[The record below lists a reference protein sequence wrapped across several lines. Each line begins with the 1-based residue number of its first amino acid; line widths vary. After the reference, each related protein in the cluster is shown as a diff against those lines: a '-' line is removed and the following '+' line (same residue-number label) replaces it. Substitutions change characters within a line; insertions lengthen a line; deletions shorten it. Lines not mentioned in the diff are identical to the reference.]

1 MAYDIGPKISIAGE
15 KEFNDQYRGII
26 NSLKEL
32 GSEMNA
38 VTKKYAQNE
47 NSIESL
53 TEKNEIM
60 QKQMDVQKQKLSLLQ
75 NEYTKQSGKL
85 QDLGKALE
93 EAKQMYGE
101 NSVEVNKAQNAYNKQ
116 SETLS
121 KLNVSINETKGF
133 IYNLNNQIELN
144 TEKIN
149 ELSSSENEAIRN
161 IDKLTQTL
169 EEQKNELLKMI
180 SEYEDVIL
188 TYGKGSAEAKELESK
203 ISALTSEYND
213 NVNTLKKVKN
223 ESKEMSSALNDIE
236 EEAKD
241 AGDGFTVLKGAM
253 ADITADAIVEIKNQL
268 LDLATSSES
277 ASNQF
282 AASTGTSVEAM
293 EEYNDVMQEIYSS
306 GFGESLEDIA
316 QSMAE
321 VKQQTKEIDSS
332 KLRKMT
338 EDAITL
344 RDTFGFDVKESIRA
358 AKMLMDQFGISG
370 EEAFNL
376 IAQGAQNGLDKNGD
390 LLDSINEYSVHYKQ
404 LNFTAEE
411 FFNSMI
417 NGAESG
423 TFSVDKLGDTVK
435 EFGIRVKDTA
445 DSTTEG
451 FELIGLDANK
461 MRKEFAKGGEA
472 ASKAMDKTLKALF
485 SVDDQVKQNQAGVDL
500 FGTMWEDLGIEG
512 VKALTN
518 VSGTAKKTQNTI
530 QEINDIKYNSVEYEI
545 AQLGRSLKTDLF
557 EPTIKRNLPAIKDG
571 IEWLTDNM
579 PKLEPI
585 IKGLGVALTTAF
597 AVKKTTDITGSISEL
612 GEKMLKL
619 GNKDIPVVSSAM
631 SALGGALTAHPWIA
645 LGTAVAGLG
654 ITLISFMDTE
664 SEATRELK
672 ENADAAKQNREAWDE
687 MIEAR
692 EKAATE
698 SAGEFDYYARLKD
711 ELTSLVD
718 QNGKVKKGYED
729 RVNFIVGALNDA
741 IGTEITLTKNVI
753 SNYKDQMTTLDNL
766 IEKQRAKAIIT
777 ANEESYQEA
786 IKNQTTAMK
795 ELYDAEK
802 KYSEYRQMA
811 EKVLSD
817 LQKQGMTDTQLRVA
831 EETFWQSESAKAV
844 KDAYEDKKAVVEGYT
859 ETIAQ
864 QEYLQKLYA
873 EGSAESIAEI
883 NEFIKGSYV
892 DRGEV
897 TRETLEEE
905 IAMWEGEINRL
916 KELSKN
922 GNEEMYKNQIE
933 SAEKRIASLKEE
945 LQSQTSTINEGS
957 EKTSQAWE
965 NMSEK
970 NLNSFS
976 SLKSSFTT
984 AAFKMTENAAKGV
997 NKGTKETNAAWEYL
1011 ASQGYAKLDG
1021 KTWQYTDAGEQY
1033 MRGVKKGLNNEDGNV
1048 FTAVADIGIGMIRS
1062 LKKALDINSPSK
1074 EAEWIAKMFDEG
1086 LIQGNEKNK
1095 KKVINSISQLGNELI
1110 DESRKVND
1118 QINFGWNGNKVT
1130 KIQQDM
1136 ISNAYASLKN
1146 DVTIIVESIL
1156 DGKMIARSTQKY
1168 ITNEQNIKMMSRGG
1182 M

>member
-358 AKMLMDQFGISG
+358 TKMLMDQFGISG

-597 AVKKTTDITGSISEL
+597 AVKKTTDIIGSISEL

-631 SALGGALTAHPWIA
+631 SALGGALSAHPWIA

-664 SEATRELK
+664 SEATKELK

-729 RVNFIVGALNDA
+729 RVNYIVGALNDA

-753 SNYKDQMTTLDNL
+753 SNYKDQMTTLDQL

-802 KYSEYRQMA
+802 QYSEYRQMA

-831 EETFWQSESAKAV
+831 NETFWQSESAKAV
-844 KDAYEDKKAVVEGYT
+844 KDAYEDKKAVIEGYT

-864 QEYLQKLYA
+864 QEYLQQLYA

-883 NEFIKGSYV
+883 NDFVKGTYI
-892 DRGEV
+892 DKGKIV
-897 TRETLEEE
+897 TQTLQEQLAQEQNYLE
-905 IAMWEGEINRL
+905 IL
-916 KELSKN
+916 KEKKKTAYAD
-922 GNEEMYKNQIE
+922 EYDMQIKE
-933 SAEKRIASLKEE
+933 SERRIAQLKQDIEV
-945 LQSQTSTINEGS
+945 QTSTINEGS
-957 EKTSQAWE
+957 NQTSIAWG

-984 AAFKMTENAAKGV
+984 VAFKMTENVAKGV

-1048 FTAVADIGIGMIRS
+1048 FTAVANIGIGMINS
-1062 LKKALDINSPSK
+1062 LKEALDINSPSK

-1095 KKVINSISQLGNELI
+1095 KKVISSISQLGNELI

-1146 DVTIIVESIL
+1146 DVTIVVESIL
-1156 DGKMIARSTQKY
+1156 DGKIIARSTQKY

>member
-358 AKMLMDQFGISG
+358 TKMLMDQFGISG

-597 AVKKTTDITGSISEL
+597 AVKKTTDIIGSISEL

-631 SALGGALTAHPWIA
+631 SALGGALSAHPWIA

-664 SEATRELK
+664 SEATKELK

-729 RVNFIVGALNDA
+729 RVNYIVGALNDA

-753 SNYKDQMTTLDNL
+753 SNYKDQMTTLDQL

-777 ANEESYQEA
+777 ANEEAYQEA

-802 KYSEYRQMA
+802 QYSEYRQMA

-831 EETFWQSESAKAV
+831 NETFWQSESAKAV

-864 QEYLQKLYA
+864 QEYLQQLYA

-883 NEFIKGSYV
+883 NDFVKGTYI
-892 DRGEV
+892 DKGKIV
-897 TRETLEEE
+897 TQTLQEQLAQEQNYLE
-905 IAMWEGEINRL
+905 IL
-916 KELSKN
+916 KEKKKTAYAD
-922 GNEEMYKNQIE
+922 EYDMQIKE
-933 SAEKRIASLKEE
+933 SERRIAQLKQDIEV
-945 LQSQTSTINEGS
+945 QTSTINEGS
-957 EKTSQAWE
+957 NQTSTAWG
-965 NMSEK
+965 NLSEK
-970 NLNSFS
+970 NLSSFS
-976 SLKSSFTT
+976 SIKSSFTNV
-984 AAFKMTENAAKGV
+984 AFQMTQNVKKGV
-997 NKGTKETNAAWEYL
+997 NSGTKETNAAWEYL

-1033 MRGVKKGLNNEDGNV
+1033 IKGVKKGLENEDSNV
-1048 FTAVADIGIGMIRS
+1048 FSAVANIGFGMISS
-1062 LKKALDINSPSK
+1062 LKRSLDINSPSR
-1074 EAEWIAKMFDEG
+1074 EAEWIAEMFDKG
-1086 LIQGNEKNK
+1086 LIVGNEKNK
-1095 KKVINSISQLGNELI
+1095 KKVISSIYQLGNEII
-1110 DESRKVND
+1110 DESRKIND
-1118 QINFGWNGNKVT
+1118 EINFGWNGNKVT

-1146 DVTIIVESIL
+1146 DVTIVVESIL
-1156 DGKMIARSTQKY
+1156 DGKIIARSTQKY

>member
-1 MAYDIGPKISIAGE
+1 MAYDIGPRISIAGE
-15 KEFNDQYRGII
+15 KEFNDQYKKII
-26 NSLKEL
+26 SSLKVL
-32 GSEMNA
+32 GSEMSA
-38 VTKKYAQNE
+38 LTKKFAQNE
-47 NSIESL
+47 DSIESL
-53 TEKNEIM
+53 GEKNALM
-60 QKQMDVQKQKLSLLQ
+60 QKQMDTQKQKLTLLQ
-75 NEYTKQSGKL
+75 NEYSKQSRTL
-85 QDLGKALE
+85 EDLGKALDDAK
-93 EAKQMYGE
+93 EAYGE
-101 NSVEVNKAQNAYNKQ
+101 NSVEANKAQNAYNKQ
-116 SETLS
+116 QETLS
-121 KLNVSINETKGF
+121 KLNVAINETQGF
-133 IYNLNNQIELN
+133 IYNLNNQIDINAKKMDELA
-144 TEKIN
+144 
-149 ELSSSENEAIRN
+149 SSQKESETAISR
-161 IDKLTQTL
+161 LTSTL
-169 EEQKNELLKMI
+169 ENQRNELLKMI
-180 SEYEDVIL
+180 NEYENVIL
-188 TYGKGSAEAKELESK
+188 TYGKGSSEAKELESK
-203 ISALTSEYND
+203 IGSLTSEYNE
-213 NVNTLKKVKN
+213 NVSALNKVKK
-223 ESKEMSSALNDIE
+223 ESQQMSSALDDVGN
-236 EEAKD
+236 EAKD
-241 AGDGFTVLKGAM
+241 AGDGFTVMKGAM
-253 ADITADAIVEIKNQL
+253 ADLTADAIVEIKNQL

-282 AASTGTSVEAM
+282 AASTGTSVKAM
-293 EEYNDVMQEIYSS
+293 EEYNEVMQDMYAS
-306 GFGESLEDIA
+306 GYGESLEDIA

-332 KLRKMT
+332 NLRTMT

-423 TFSVDKLGDTVK
+423 TFSVDKLGDAVK

-472 ASKAMDKTLKALF
+472 ASKAMNKTLKALF

-500 FGTMWEDLGIEG
+500 FGTMWEDLGVEG
-512 VKALTN
+512 VKALTD
-518 VSGTAKKTQNTI
+518 VKGTASRTQKTI
-530 QEINDIKYNSVEYEI
+530 EEINDIKYNSVENEI
-545 AQLGRSLKTDLF
+545 EQLGRSLKTDLF

-585 IKGLGVALTTAF
+585 IKGVGIALTGAF
-597 AVKKTTDITGSISEL
+597 AVKKATDITGSISEL
-612 GEKMLKL
+612 GRKMLKL
-619 GNKDIPVVSSAM
+619 GNQDIPVVSSAM
-631 SALGGALTAHPWIA
+631 TALGGALSAHPWIA
-645 LGTAVAGLG
+645 LGTAVAGVGVAL
-654 ITLISFMDTE
+654 LSFLDTE
-664 SEATRELK
+664 SEATKQLK
-672 ENADAAKQNREAWDE
+672 ENADAARQNREAWDE
-687 MIEAR
+687 MVKAR
-692 EKAATE
+692 DKAIADT
-698 SAGEFDYYARLKD
+698 AGEFDYYARLKD

-729 RVNFIVGALNDA
+729 RVNYIVGALNDA
-741 IGTEITLTKNVI
+741 LGTEIILTGKVI
-753 SNYKDQMTTLDNL
+753 GNYKEQMTTIDQL

-802 KYSEYRQMA
+802 QYSEYRQMA
-811 EKVLSD
+811 QKILSD
-817 LQKQGMTDTQLRVA
+817 LQKQGMSDTQLRVA

-844 KDAYEDKKAVVEGYT
+844 KQAYEDKKATVEGYT

-905 IAMWEGEINRL
+905 IAIWEGEINRM

-922 GNEEMYKNQIE
+922 GNEEMYKDQIAA
-933 SAEKRIASLKEE
+933 AEKRLQTLKDE
-945 LQSQTSTINEGS
+945 LSAQTSTVDAGS
-957 EKTSQAWE
+957 EQTSAAWG
-965 NMSEK
+965 NLSEK
-970 NLNSFS
+970 NLNAFS
-976 SLKSSFTT
+976 SIKNSFTNV
-984 AAFKMTENAAKGV
+984 AFQMTQNVKKGV
-997 NKGTKETNAAWEYL
+997 NSGTKETNAAWEYL

-1033 MRGVKKGLNNEDGNV
+1033 IKGVKKGLENEDSNV
-1048 FTAVADIGIGMIRS
+1048 FSAVANIGFGMISS
-1062 LKKALDINSPSK
+1062 LKRSLDINSPSR
-1074 EAEWIAKMFDEG
+1074 EAVWIAEMFDKG
-1086 LIQGNEKNK
+1086 LIVGNEKNK
-1095 KKVINSISQLGNELI
+1095 KKVIGSISQLGSEII
-1110 DESRKVND
+1110 DESRKIND
-1118 QINFGWNGNKVT
+1118 EINFGWNGNKVM
-1130 KIQQDM
+1130 KVQQDM

-1146 DVTIIVESIL
+1146 DVTIVVESIL
-1156 DGKMIARSTQKY
+1156 DGKMIGRSTQKY
-1168 ITNEQNIKMMSRGG
+1168 ITNEQKIRMMSRGY
-1182 M
+1182 